1 MNLVEKVDING
12 LIRKHES
19 DYYYKSFKTRTQ
31 LFTMLFGI
39 LSRCDSMT
47 EICEGLR
54 AMGGK
59 LNHLGVDQAPAKS
72 TACDGLRN
80 RSHEFFEDL
89 YFTLVRHYQSFLS
102 DSRTFGLTFKEVL
115 LIDSTTIRLF
125 SDILKGVGR
134 NPKGDGKKKGGL
146 KVHMLV
152 DAVQSVGRFIKIT
165 QAKVHDQ
172 YFLKSLELISHSMI
186 VFDRAYNY
194 YHQFALWTQRDVY
207 FVTRMKKSAV
217 FTVIKVLRTHYRK
230 KGQAKVL
237 GDEIIEMEYNPED
250 ESGKKNT
257 RQIQKLRLRRVR
269 YQDDQN
275 RYYEFLSNNFEITAE
290 EIAFLYKKRW
300 GIGVSSEGH
309 ITQSV
314 KVRPGSGDSSSVA
327 WEAPPEET
335 KAVKPSDIVSNMGN
349 KQHSRLQ
356 RAVNAEVASLHLI
369 PVAET
374 VDNVRKQQELSEK
387 SLMRQFSPAG
397 YQRWHGVK
405 GYVETGEALDT
416 RRRNIAEKAVPIT
429 LSGKWDC
436 RYQGDGSGRS
446 TDDRHAAKRAGR
458 EGPGLMS
465 NPYVQFE
472 AGVR

>member
-1 MNLVEKVDING
+1 
-12 LIRKHES
+12 
-19 DYYYKSFKTRTQ
+19 
-31 LFTMLFGI
+31 
-39 LSRCDSMT
+39 
-47 EICEGLR
+47 
-54 AMGGK
+54 
-59 LNHLGVDQAPAKS
+59 
-72 TACDGLRN
+72 
-80 RSHEFFEDL
+80 
-89 YFTLVRHYQSFLS
+89 
-102 DSRTFGLTFKEVL
+102 
-115 LIDSTTIRLF
+115 
-125 SDILKGVGR
+125 
-134 NPKGDGKKKGGL
+134 
-146 KVHMLV
+146 
-152 DAVQSVGRFIKIT
+152 
-165 QAKVHDQ
+165 
-172 YFLKSLELISHSMI
+172 
-186 VFDRAYNY
+186 
-194 YHQFALWTQRDVY
+194 
-207 FVTRMKKSAV
+207 
-217 FTVIKVLRTHYRK
+217 
-230 KGQAKVL
+230 
-237 GDEIIEMEYNPED
+237 
-250 ESGKKNT
+250 
-257 RQIQKLRLRRVR
+257 
-269 YQDDQN
+269 
-275 RYYEFLSNNFEITAE
+275 
-290 EIAFLYKKRW
+290 
-300 GIGVSSEGH
+300 VSSEGH